1 MTAVISVPDTQ
12 QKLEILSAD
21 AQYDL
26 ACACGCKNDERRR
39 RGPKGNWIYP
49 VTLPNGGSSVL
60 FKTLVSNVCSNDCKY
75 CPLRAN
81 QDVRRCTLNEEE
93 TVNTFLDYHKR
104 GEVFGLFLSSG
115 VLGTPDAT
123 MERLNRIAK
132 ILRYRRNYRGY
143 IHLKVIPG
151 ASANAIEEAVKLSSA
166 VSLNIETPGAKYL
179 AKLSDKKRFLED
191 IVEPIKLISR
201 LTGRG
206 NKYERVKQTTQFIV
220 GAADETDSEIVK
232 YMWGL
237 YDRLN
242 LRRIYFSAYQKAI
255 GTDDPDTLFSNR
267 QSTIDNRQYAQSSP
281 VLHSESG
288 GGIDNRQSSIDNAFV
303 REHRLYEVDFLL
315 RKYGFSE
322 SDIIFDQQGNLP
334 LDTDPKESWAKRN
347 PQYFPVDINK
357 ASKDELLRVPGLGQI
372 TVERILELRKS
383 AKIKTI
389 SDIGK
394 STSRLTKATDYLTF

>member
-1 MTAVISVPDTQ
+1 
-12 QKLEILSAD
+12 
-21 AQYDL
+21 
-26 ACACGCKNDERRR
+26 
-39 RGPKGNWIYP
+39 
-49 VTLPNGGSSVL
+49 
-60 FKTLVSNVCSNDCKY
+60 
-75 CPLRAN
+75 
-81 QDVRRCTLNEEE
+81 
-93 TVNTFLDYHKR
+93 
-104 GEVFGLFLSSG
+104 
-115 VLGTPDAT
+115 

-179 AKLSDKKRFLED
+179 AKLSDKKRFIED

-206 NKYERVKQTTQFIV
+206 NKYHRVKQTTQFIV

-242 LRRIYFSAYQKAI
+242 LRRIYFSAYQKLDNNDS
-255 GTDDPDTLFSNR
+255 GNLFTS
-267 QSTIDNRQYAQSSP
+267 RQYFQSEMENRKTNTERSLP
-281 VLHSESG
+281 AVSLAGDVSASEIENIKYKIENS
-288 GGIDNRQSSIDNAFV
+288 FV
-303 REHRLYEVDFLL
+303 REHRLYQVDFLL

-372 TVERILELRKS
+372 SVERILELRKS
-383 AKIKTI
+383 AKIKSI
-389 SDIGK
+389 SDLGK
-394 STSRLTKATDYLTF
+394 STILLTKATDYLAF

>member
-1 MTAVISVPDTQ
+1 MTAIISAPDTR

-39 RGPKGNWIYP
+39 RGPQGKWIYP
-49 VTLPNGGSSVL
+49 VTLPNGGTSVL

-81 QDVRRCTLNEEE
+81 QDLRRCTLNEEE
-93 TVNTFLDYHKR
+93 TVNVFLDYYKR

-132 ILRYRRNYRGY
+132 ILRYRRSFRGY

-179 AKLSDKKRFLED
+179 AKLSDKKRFIED

-242 LRRIYFSAYQKAI
+242 LRRIYFSAYQKI
-255 GTDDPDTLFSNR
+255 GNDDSNNLFSR
-267 QSTIDNRQYAQSSP
+267 PPKGVPYGSQHSSSVAQATCP
-281 VLHSESG
+281 PKPLKGEGWKPDDV
-288 GGIDNRQSSIDNAFV
+288 FV
-303 REHRLYEVDFLL
+303 REHRLYQVDFLL
-315 RKYGFSE
+315 RRYGFSE
-322 SDIIFDQQGNLP
+322 SDIVFDEAGNLP

-372 TVERILELRKS
+372 TVDRILEHRKS
-383 AKIKTI
+383 ARIRTI
-389 SDIGK
+389 NDIGK
-394 STSRLTKATDYLTF
+394 TTSRLNKANSYLVF